1 MTNFFSIGHK
11 FLNAPYLR
19 WLPHRFRENQ
29 PALAVLVLLILVII
43 FFAGSMST
51 GGGAASSALGSSR
64 TSKASGGQN
73 IRPVSSL
80 HYDLTVKAESLVDM
94 MDHASQPQNPG
105 FVFHNKMPKSGST
118 TVQRLLRTLSNKN
131 HFFYMDM
138 YEHGTNDQDFV
149 VVDAIKENFQ
159 MPLQCV
165 WNLEE
170 KRSKNRI
177 SQKNP
182 QKTQKKTQKTKK
194 LKKNPTNPKKPKI
207 FNFRFF

>member
-1 MTNFFSIGHK
+1 MAKSRRV
-11 FLNAPYLR
+11 LPSYLR

-29 PALAVLVLLILVII
+29 PALVVLVVLVVVII
-43 FFAGSMST
+43 YFAGSLVRSD
-51 GGGAASSALGSSR
+51 GAGSAVGSAAAR
-64 TSKASGGQN
+64 KQAGGQN

-94 MDHASQPQNPG
+94 MDHAAQPQNPG

-159 MPLQCV
+159 MPRT
-165 WNLEE
+165 NL
-170 KRSKNRI
+170 
-177 SQKNP
+177 
-182 QKTQKKTQKTKK
+182 
-194 LKKNPTNPKKPKI
+194 L
-207 FNFRFF
+207 